1 MMMTTNQSPERTQ
14 DEHHEADLPQFAS
27 VMRGYDRGQVD
38 DYVARLNDF
47 LDDAEQRANRSE
59 RSLADSLRR
68 NERLNEEL
76 RQAVERQHSEPTAS
90 EPFQGLGERV
100 ETILRLA
107 AEEADALRARGRD
120 DASEMVEQATR
131 RREQEV
137 VAAEKELQ
145 GVARRRD
152 GVVAELRRVQDVLA
166 TLGLRE
172 ALAEEA
178 LTADGAT
185 SGVAETPTDEVTTAS
200 ATDPDETTVIDMRA
214 AEGRVRASG

>member
-1 MMMTTNQSPERTQ
+1 MSTGQSAERT
-14 DEHHEADLPQFAS
+14 DERHEADLPQFAS

-47 LDDAEQRANRSE
+47 LDDAEQRANRAE
-59 RSLADSLRR
+59 RSLTDAQRR
-68 NERLNEEL
+68 NERMNDEL
-76 RQAVERQHSEPTAS
+76 RQAVERQQHEPTAS
-90 EPFQGLGERV
+90 EPYQGLGERV

-120 DASEMVEQATR
+120 EAAEMVEQATR

-137 VAAEKELQ
+137 IAAEKELQ

-166 TLGLRE
+166 TLGLKE

-178 LTADGAT
+178 LNVG
-185 SGVAETPTDEVTTAS
+185 SAEAGDIAAPTDEVAVGTV
-200 ATDPDETTVIDMRA
+200 DPDETTVIDLHAVNGRA
-214 AEGRVRASG
+214 RASG